1 VKINQNENQNVTM
14 TMTITISITWSFDI
28 NYLTGHFLMFTK
40 YHFHGD
46 SQIELVPFLL

>member
-1 VKINQNENQNVTM
+1 
-14 TMTITISITWSFDI
+14 
-28 NYLTGHFLMFTK
+28 MFTK